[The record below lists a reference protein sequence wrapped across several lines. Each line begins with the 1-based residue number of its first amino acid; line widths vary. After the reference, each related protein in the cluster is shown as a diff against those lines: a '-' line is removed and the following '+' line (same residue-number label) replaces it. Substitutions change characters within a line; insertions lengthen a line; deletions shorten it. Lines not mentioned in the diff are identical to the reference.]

1 MINPATDCRQDLGP
15 SDWEQMNR
23 FSLERFA
30 SHGSQQQKDSLID
43 WAYSGLPAF
52 FFEELFFLATGQEW
66 RED

>member
-15 SDWEQMNR
+15 SDWQRMNR
-23 FSLERFA
+23 QNLERFA